1 MISLISTLDW
11 INSTD
16 QDKFIAIKLE
26 HQLKTTNL
34 FMMKKIKG
42 LLVEL
47 ELVLTKNIILLQHR
61 ITQHLKSISSVY
73 PRKVQNLNYLKRGK
87 RK

>member
-1 MISLISTLDW
+1 MISLFSTLNW
-11 INSTD
+11 INFTD
-16 QDKFIAIKLE
+16 QDKFIVIKLE
-26 HQLKTTNL
+26 HQLKTINL

-47 ELVLTKNIILLQHR
+47 ELVLTKNIILSLRR
-61 ITQHLKSISSVY
+61 IIQHLKSISSVY
-73 PRKVQNLNYLKRGK
+73 PRKVQNLNYLKKDK